1 MELLMEIL
9 KKLSFEKKATV
20 CKYIVPKGYP
30 ESGKAG
36 QILDVNESKINE
48 KGQLFTMQQ

>member
-1 MELLMEIL
+1 MEYIDGNI
-9 KKLSFEKKATV
+9 KTANFESKATV

-36 QILDVNESKINE
+36 QIIRCK
-48 KGQLFTMQQ
+48 